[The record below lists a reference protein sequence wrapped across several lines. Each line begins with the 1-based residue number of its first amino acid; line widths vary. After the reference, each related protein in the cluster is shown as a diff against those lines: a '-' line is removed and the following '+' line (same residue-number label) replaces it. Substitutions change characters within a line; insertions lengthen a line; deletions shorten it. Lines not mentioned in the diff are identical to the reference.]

1 MNLLIALLSD
11 SYERAQD
18 EAEAMFW
25 LSKLQIVV
33 AVQHSPARLGWYV
46 LRTWVPFV
54 ALGLGLV
61 VGGAAVL
68 LLRLLC
74 GCFFWREGNAA
85 PFGLD
90 GKFGSLADWY
100 WETLMEPAHPFDYF
114 VEYLDGPG
122 STPKELAVLIPKT
135 ATVHSK
141 PDQWQGMLSD
151 IKAAVHGATNDIK
164 ENFKEELK
172 LHHAAVATPPQAGSS
187 SSSNTGGAPQ
197 TEQGPL
203 QEVGTKASNAALEA
217 KVAASIGAL
226 GEKIEAKLSK
236 ASADARAS
244 NVALEAKVASLES
257 TLATTVSALAEIL
270 ALVKQNNN
278 AAQATS
284 TAGGMV
290 EQTMTSTSTVKRMVP
305 AAQAGSLVVS
315 TPAIDADDEYT
326 GFQGIDTPVASRSGG
341 GARLHISAAAAEI
354 SPQEFGFGTGDF

>member
-1 MNLLIALLSD
+1 MT
-11 SYERAQD
+11 R
-18 EAEAMFW
+18 
-25 LSKLQIVV
+25 
-33 AVQHSPARLGWYV
+33 
-46 LRTWVPFV
+46 
-54 ALGLGLV
+54 
-61 VGGAAVL
+61 VGA
-68 LLRLLC
+68 
-74 GCFFWREGNAA
+74 
-85 PFGLD
+85 
-90 GKFGSLADWY
+90 
-100 WETLMEPAHPFDYF
+100 
-114 VEYLDGPG
+114 G

-187 SSSNTGGAPQ
+187 SSNTGGALQ

-203 QEVGTKASNAALEA
+203 QEVGTKASNATLEA

-226 GEKIEAKLSK
+226 GEKIETKHATLEAKLTK

-244 NVALEAKVASLES
+244 NVALEEQLAAGNAALEAKVAALES
-257 TLATTVSALAEIL
+257 KLSIVIELLSQRNDA
-270 ALVKQNNN
+270 
-278 AAQATS
+278 
-284 TAGGMV
+284 AGGNASGMV
-290 EQTMTSTSTVKRMVP
+290 KQTMTVERMVP

-315 TPAIDADDEYT
+315 TPATDADDEYT